1 MKLKKDYDDS
11 LKIDVDLANKIP
23 PYKQVAKRIFD
34 LTFSLLGL
42 ILTGPLIIIAYLIA
56 SLETGESG
64 FFKQTRVGEQ
74 CTRFKMIKI
83 KTMDS
88 TTDIN
93 TNVTT
98 RNDPRITK
106 SGRIFRKFKLDE
118 LPQLINVLKGDM
130 SFVGPRP
137 DVPEVIK
144 DLADEDKLILSVKP
158 GITGPATLKYEAEED
173 ILAEVAEPE
182 KYNREVIFPDKIRIN
197 KEYIRNYSFLRDLKY
212 IGATLLNVLSL

>member
-11 LKIDVDLANKIP
+11 LKIDVDLANKIS

>member
-11 LKIDVDLANKIP
+11 LKIDVDLANKIS

-74 CTRFKMIKI
+74 GTRFKMIKI

>member
-34 LTFSLLGL
+34 LNFSLLGL